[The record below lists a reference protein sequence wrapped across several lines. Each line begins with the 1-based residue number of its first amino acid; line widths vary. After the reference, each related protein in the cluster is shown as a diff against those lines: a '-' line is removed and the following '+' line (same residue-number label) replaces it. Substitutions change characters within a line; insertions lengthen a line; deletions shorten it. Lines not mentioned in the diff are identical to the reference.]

1 MALFQWMVCS
11 LLKLFTVY
19 CLLTGIYVDTGILL
33 IDDHRSLGTERRKA
47 LDHAIL
53 NGTKTYRFRSRNNL
67 FVTMLINTE
76 NRDALQEMWNN
87 VHISWEE
94 AWRDHLDR
102 MKIFDMQANSNILT
116 FHTG

>member
-1 MALFQWMVCS
+1 M
-11 LLKLFTVY
+11 
-19 CLLTGIYVDTGILL
+19 L
-33 IDDHRSLGTERRKA
+33 ID
-47 LDHAIL
+47 
-53 NGTKTYRFRSRNNL
+53 
-67 FVTMLINTE
+67 TE

-102 MKIFDMQANSNILT
+102 MEIFDMQANSNILT